1 MDANRVKGY
10 EEIYTLALGTANVL
24 NTVPIIQV
32 DRPINNYWLDFTFPN
47 DMGRFC
53 FSYMG

>member
-10 EEIYTLALGTANVL
+10 EEIYTLALGTANL
-24 NTVPIIQV
+24 LYTVPIIDV
-32 DRPINNYWLDFTFPN
+32 NRPINNYWLDFTFPN